1 MALLQR
7 KLKAKEKAEA
17 RRANM
22 TDADKANQ
30 DYQKM
35 MAHLEKKDGGPG
47 GGGGKKHS
55 P

>member
-1 MALLQR
+1 
-7 KLKAKEKAEA
+7 
-17 RRANM
+17 M
-22 TDADKANQ
+22 TEADKANQ